1 METNPKRLIK
11 YRKQLRTY
19 GTPSEATLWVQ
30 IRNRQLDNIRF
41 RRQFGIDRYI
51 LDFYAPEIKL
61 SIELDGNVLKDGQVD
76 EHDYYRPQFILAQG
90 ITELRFENDKVQ
102 FNMDEVLETIKY
114 TIRELKKN
122 TGLL

>member
-61 SIELDGNVLKDGQVD
+61 SIELDGNVHKDGQVD
-76 EHDYYRPQFILAQG
+76 EHDYYRTQFLKAQG